1 MLEKG
6 NSEFINK
13 FKEYQKLNN
22 DILNEQAKVLNILEL
37 VHKKILEIL
46 GINNFDE
53 NTMQVAFTNL
63 SNDKK
68 LELNELRLL
77 ANYLENLLTK
87 SLLKT
92 YDKDKKIMDALLNG
106 IIQQS
111 SDIVTEDD
119 KKVMLKTCE
128 IISKSQKADL
138 DVYPIVKELREKI
151 KEDNN

>member
-22 DILNEQAKVLNILEL
+22 DILNEQAKVFNILEL

-119 KKVMLKTCE
+119 KKVMLETCE

>member
-22 DILNEQAKVLNILEL
+22 DILNEQAKVFNILEL

-119 KKVMLKTCE
+119 KKVMLETCE

-151 KEDNN
+151 KEDDN